1 MLTQAQGVKE
11 NDVLQISPADRPGQ
25 KFRLRFCFIICGCCC
40 RSLLFLISVFLRCAR
55 FPPADADSRL
65 TAACIA
71 AAREKKLQSLSL
83 LKAVADALGVS
94 SRQRVTIEVVPLEA
108 AVLQHCELV
117 LNKQFLSRADLAL
130 FRDSLTGRCV

>member
-1 MLTQAQGVKE
+1 M
-11 NDVLQISPADRPGQ
+11 LQISPADRPEK
-25 KFRLRFCFIICGCCC
+25 KFRLR
-40 RSLLFLISVFLRCAR
+40 LLLLLLLLMLLHCYAANEKR
-55 FPPADADSRL
+55 RL

-108 AVLQHCELV
+108 AVLHHCELV